1 MNRYAAAR
9 ACWSLFQDFTHQVPL
24 PGSDL
29 SVNQSVTTV
38 AALQVFEVPASEQ
51 FDISNIRKGYIVS
64 PGYPGNYPDGADGSI
79 EIKTPTA
86 GVSIPHQ
93 LTYLSINKSLVLTY
107 IECYSF
113 GPGSYSLL
121 NNLIWKQMTRMAA
134 MTM

>member
-113 GPGSYSLL
+113 LPGLHSLL
-121 NNLIWKQMTRMAA
+121 NIWICNKMNCIFA
-134 MTM
+134 MTT